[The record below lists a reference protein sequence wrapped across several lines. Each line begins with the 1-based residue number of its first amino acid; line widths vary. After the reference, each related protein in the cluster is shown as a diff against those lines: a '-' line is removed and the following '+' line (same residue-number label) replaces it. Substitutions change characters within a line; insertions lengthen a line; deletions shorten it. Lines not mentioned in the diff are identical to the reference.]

1 MTLPGIHTD
10 LLREKHA
17 YTRSSVPWRLD
28 DCRDARADVPAPG
41 RKVGFRLFR
50 YLSGGGMR
58 SLGRTVEQEEVDR
71 RQNRFLAVAG
81 ALGVAWLL
89 ALVW

>member
-1 MTLPGIHTD
+1 MKTRLHTSI
-10 LLREKHA
+10 REDAHA
-17 YTRSSVPWRLD
+17 YTRSTCPWIMEEHKSVYGRLID
-28 DCRDARADVPAPG
+28 
-41 RKVGFRLFR
+41 

-81 ALGVAWLL
+81 VLGAAWLL